1 MKFAAIDIGSN
12 AIRLLV
18 EESVVKSKTDYYF
31 KKIALTRI
39 PLRLGKD
46 VFSNGCVSDKTVEK
60 LIKAFHAFKLL
71 MEINEVDYYRACAT
85 SAMREASN
93 SKSICNLLLKES
105 NINLEVISGDE
116 EASLIFSNFHLSSL
130 EMNFNYVFIDVGGGS
145 TELSLIKKGIKTASK
160 SFKIGSVRN
169 ANEVGSQDIKL
180 KIKEWLI
187 QNISSD
193 ERIKALGT
201 GGNINKLYNLADHN
215 FQAPLTY
222 NNLNKVLELLKSYN
236 YEQRIRILK
245 LKPDRADVII
255 PSGNIYKLVME
266 TTNADEI
273 IVPKVGLSDGIIY
286 NLFLKKE
293 LSIIK
298 V

>member
-1 MKFAAIDIGSN
+1 MF
-12 AIRLLV
+12 
-18 EESVVKSKTDYYF
+18 
-31 KKIALTRI
+31 
-39 PLRLGKD
+39 
-46 VFSNGCVSDKTVEK
+46 
-60 LIKAFHAFKLL
+60 
-71 MEINEVDYYRACAT
+71 
-85 SAMREASN
+85 
-93 SKSICNLLLKES
+93 
-105 NINLEVISGDE
+105 
-116 EASLIFSNFHLSSL
+116 
-130 EMNFNYVFIDVGGGS
+130 FIDVGGGS

-169 ANEVGSQDIKL
+169 ANEIGSEEIKL
-180 KIKEWLI
+180 KIKQWLI

-236 YEQRIRILK
+236 YEERIRILK

-255 PSGNIYKLVME
+255 PSGNIYKLIME

-293 LSIIK
+293 LLK
-298 V
+298 VK